1 VAHPPAG
8 TGRESLLAH
17 AFPLADRLSAI
28 GVKMERLLG
37 SGSHPGSSLR
47 TERGQAREDWTDEA
61 FVRDWLRRQEE
72 RAPER
77 QRQFSMLCSLM
88 PYSPGDAFRYLDL
101 AAGDGSLDD
110 MLLRRF
116 PKAEATILD
125 GSPVMVKI
133 AGERFRHLGGR
144 VSVVQG
150 DLETP
155 IWRDAIKPSF
165 DIAVS
170 SIALHNLED
179 PLRIRALYGEVFDI
193 LSDSGFFMNLD
204 YVRAPSHA
212 LWPLYQHA
220 TRSADSGFSMGIRSL
235 RDYAGSV
242 DEQLGWLREAGFG
255 PVDCFWREFR
265 LAIFGGFKGSVR
277 LAS

>member
-1 VAHPPAG
+1 
-8 TGRESLLAH
+8 
-17 AFPLADRLSAI
+17 
-28 GVKMERLLG
+28 M
-37 SGSHPGSSLR
+37 SSLR
-47 TERGQAREDWTDEA
+47 TERGQEREDWTDEA

-77 QRQFSMLCSLM
+77 QRQFSMLCSLF
-88 PYSPGDAFRYLDL
+88 PHSPDDTFRYIDI
-101 AAGDGSLDD
+101 AAGDGSLDGI
-110 MLLRRF
+110 LLDRF
-116 PKAEATILD
+116 PSAEATLLD

-133 AGERFRHLGGR
+133 AGERFQHLRGR
-144 VSVVQG
+144 VSVAQG

-155 IWRDAIKPSF
+155 DWRESITPPF
-165 DIAVS
+165 DVAVS

-179 PLRIRALYGEVFDI
+179 PLRIRTLYAEIFDV
-193 LSDSGFFMNLD
+193 LADGGFFMNLD

-220 TRSADSGFSMGIRSL
+220 TRNIDSGFSMGIRSI

-242 DEQLGWLREAGFG
+242 DEQLGWLREAGFS

-265 LAIFGGFKGSVR
+265 LAIFGGFKGAVR
-277 LAS
+277 VGGQHG